1 MCPPALCQS
10 LCLADVQVSPGKE
23 ERWETGLSAVIRHML
38 EQPFFW
44 GSGPYTVFS
53 LSLTHTHTLFLSLSL
68 SLFLSLTH
76 THTHTLPLALTHS
89 LSLSHTHTHTHSS
102 SRS

>member
-38 EQPFFW
+38 EQPFFL
-44 GSGPYTVFS
+44 GLRPLYCVVTE
-53 LSLTHTHTLFLSLSL
+53 HTHTQD
-68 SLFLSLTH
+68 
-76 THTHTLPLALTHS
+76 P
-89 LSLSHTHTHTHSS
+89 
-102 SRS
+102 R